1 MSKDDLFLHT
11 THLPNTIVDR
21 LERIALESPWY
32 YAPDCALEMDVVERL
47 GLPSNP
53 YFSYGMINNKG
64 HINRKE
70 FERYPWEFFDRAVKP
85 EQYGFSAANKLR
97 AHITLQWPRP
107 EMYGIPHNSHVDRPH
122 NHLVALYYMND
133 SDGDTFFFEGES
145 DKVIHR
151 EPVERGKLI
160 VFNGHNKF
168 HASSSPSKKIRLTLN
183 VNYAEATP

>member
-11 THLPNTIVDR
+11 THLPKTIVDR

-32 YAPDCALEMDVVERL
+32 YAPDCALEIDVVERL

-53 YFSYGMINNKG
+53 YFSFGMINNKG